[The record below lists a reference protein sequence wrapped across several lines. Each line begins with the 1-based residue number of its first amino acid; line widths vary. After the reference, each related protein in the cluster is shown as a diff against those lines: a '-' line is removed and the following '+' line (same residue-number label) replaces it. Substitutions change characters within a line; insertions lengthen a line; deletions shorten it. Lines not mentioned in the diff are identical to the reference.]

1 MAGSF
6 GTGGSEK
13 LGTVGSLVFV
23 GRSVRETFGD
33 CGCAETVPSIDC
45 KLMLGTALGFA
56 TLRLVLFRCAS
67 ANGIAQTARSESRM
81 SALQSRCALIE
92 EFCFFIVLSLSSFG
106 RIHGSN
112 PLCVQVC
119 VHRGEHAC
127 SEKHERASRF
137 FLHFFSR
144 KIARPQDRGALP
156 PVCAKAA
163 RQHGKIRRRGCFR
176 RGNVRFPNGN

>member
-13 LGTVGSLVFV
+13 LGTLGSLVFV

-92 EFCFFIVLSLSSFG
+92 EFCFFIVLSVEFWENSRKQSAACTNV
-106 RIHGSN
+106 RTSWED
-112 PLCVQVC
+112 V
-119 VHRGEHAC
+119 C
-127 SEKHERASRF
+127 SEKCESASRS
-137 FLHFFSR
+137 FLHFF
-144 KIARPQDRGALP
+144 KKF
-156 PVCAKAA
+156 VCDEKCQPIGPENLK
-163 RQHGKIRRRGCFR
+163 R
-176 RGNVRFPNGN
+176 NG

>member
-13 LGTVGSLVFV
+13 LGTLGSLVFV

-67 ANGIAQTARSESRM
+67 ANGIAQTARSVRRM
-81 SALQSRCALIE
+81 NALQSRCALIE
-92 EFCFFIVLSLSSFG
+92 CLVCFFMMLSFEFWENSAKQSA
-106 RIHGSN
+106 
-112 PLCVQVC
+112 
-119 VHRGEHAC
+119 AC
-127 SEKHERASRF
+127 KNERTSW
-137 FLHFFSR
+137 
-144 KIARPQDRGALP
+144 G
-156 PVCAKAA
+156 
-163 RQHGKIRRRGCFR
+163 
-176 RGNVRFPNGN
+176 